1 MAELVQSENNGE
13 KESGAIYEVSV
24 EITAV
29 LGTSMMP
36 ISQILKLGRG
46 AVVELQRRVGE
57 DIELHANNQLVAR
70 GEIIVLDDQL
80 GVTITD
86 TVKTSASN
94 RGRLKS

>member
-1 MAELVQSENNGE
+1 VAEASTTDGDE
-13 KESGAIYEVSV
+13 KESGAIYEVAV

-70 GEIIVLDDQL
+70 GEIIVLEDQL
-80 GVTITD
+80 GVTITE
-86 TVKTSASN
+86 TVKTSGSAKP
-94 RGRLKS
+94 R

>member
-1 MAELVQSENNGE
+1 MAEVADTENEEN
-13 KESGAIYEVSV
+13 KESGAIYEVNV

-70 GEIIVLDDQL
+70 GEIIVLEDQL

-86 TVKTSASN
+86 TIKRSRPT
-94 RGRLKS
+94 

>member
-1 MAELVQSENNGE
+1 MAETSEKENEGE
-13 KESGAIYEVSV
+13 KESGAIYGVSV

-70 GEIIVLDDQL
+70 GEIIVLQDQL

-86 TVKTSASN
+86 TIKRSRS
-94 RGRLKS
+94 K

>member
-1 MAELVQSENNGE
+1 MAEVADTENEEN
-13 KESGAIYEVSV
+13 KDSGAIYEVNV

-70 GEIIVLDDQL
+70 GEIIVLEDQL

-86 TVKTSASN
+86 TIKRSRPT
-94 RGRLKS
+94 

>member
-1 MAELVQSENNGE
+1 VAEPSETKNSGE
-13 KESGAIYEVSV
+13 KETSAIYDVSV

-46 AVVELQRRVGE
+46 AVVELRRRVGE

-70 GEIIVLDDQL
+70 GEIIVLEDQL
-80 GVTITD
+80 GVTITE
-86 TVKTSASN
+86 TVKTSATSN
-94 RGRLKS
+94 ET